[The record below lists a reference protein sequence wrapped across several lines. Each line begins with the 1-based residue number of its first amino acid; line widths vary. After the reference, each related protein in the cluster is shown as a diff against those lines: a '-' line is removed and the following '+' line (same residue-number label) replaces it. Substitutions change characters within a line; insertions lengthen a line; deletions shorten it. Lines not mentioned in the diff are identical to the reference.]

1 MKNMLLAIIRYR
13 GFIISSVKRDFQLR
27 YQRSMLGGLWLILQP
42 LSLIM
47 VYTFIFA
54 NIMKAKLPGIDGTFA
69 YSIYLCAGLLTW
81 GLFTEILNRSITI
94 FVENSNLLKKLNF
107 PRICLPVIVI
117 ISSII
122 NFAIIFS
129 LFTIFL
135 LVTSNFPGWI
145 YLNIFPVLL
154 ILLIFVIGL
163 GLILGVLNVFFR
175 DIAQLFGI
183 ITQFWFWL
191 TPIVYPVT
199 ILPEWAPK
207 YLHINPMLSIIES
220 MQEIFIQHQFPNYSS
235 LTYPLILGL
244 ILLMLGGYLFRKHS
258 GEIVDEL

>member
-1 MKNMLLAIIRYR
+1 MKDMILAIIRYR

-27 YQRSMLGGLWLILQP
+27 YQRSMLGGCWLILQP

-47 VYTFIFA
+47 VYTLIFA
-54 NIMKAKLPGIDGTFA
+54 NIMKAKLPGVDGTFA

-81 GLFTEILNRSITI
+81 GLFVEILNRSITI

-107 PRICLPVIVI
+107 PRICLPIIVV

-122 NFAIIFS
+122 NFAIIFF
-129 LFTIFL
+129 LFTLFL
-135 LVTSNFPGWI
+135 LITKNFPGSV
-145 YLNIFPVLL
+145 YLNIIPILL
-154 ILLIFVIGL
+154 VLLIFVIGL
-163 GLILGVLNVFFR
+163 GLVLGILNVFFR

-183 ITQFWFWL
+183 VTQFWFWL

-207 YLHINPMLSIIES
+207 FLRINPVLSIIES
-220 MQEIFIQHQFPNYSS
+220 MQKIFIQHHTPDYSS
-235 LTYPLILGL
+235 LFYPFILGVL
-244 ILLMLGGYLFRKHS
+244 LLMLSGYLFRKHA